1 MITTKELNQDIMEI
15 TLKIRDRYP
24 ELIKYL
30 DEMPV
35 RNDDSTDDEAE
46 NRNLKEHYDSLV
58 GLLAKY
64 AVDHDSEPTVPETQE

>member
-1 MITTKELNQDIMEI
+1 MEI

-35 RNDDSTDDEAE
+35 RNDDSCDDEAE
-46 NRNLKEHYDSLV
+46 NRNLKEYYDSLT

-64 AVDHDSEPTVPETQE
+64 AEEHDSEPKVPGTQE